1 MPADDKTA
9 APDCSTPSTPAEP
22 PRIYFAACGAMCDIF
37 WWARRIPPG
46 DEPQPLPVK
55 DEIP

>member
-9 APDCSTPSTPAEP
+9 NGSTPSTQAEP

-37 WWARRIPPG
+37 WWARRNPTA
-46 DEPQPLPVK
+46 EESQPLPVK